1 MFVTTHQLQQQKN
14 KKASQVDKVGNTRML
29 PRVPI
34 RKSPRLNNLQEVS
47 EEIPTTKAV
56 GAKRKLDLPNHPRD
70 DENMGENDLQVRVSD
85 P

>member
-1 MFVTTHQLQQQKN
+1 MFVTSHQLQQQKN
-14 KKASQVDKVGNTRML
+14 KKASQVDKVGNTSFL
-29 PRVPI
+29 PL

-56 GAKRKLDLPNHPRD
+56 GAKRKLDLPNHPGD